1 MAEDEQTSRAPAP
14 LAEESTIVVMKSTET
29 TPMDGAEALMH
40 LMLSI
45 TTEQAPA
52 DGDGYSN

>member
-1 MAEDEQTSRAPAP
+1 
-14 LAEESTIVVMKSTET
+14 LVEESTIVVMKSTET
-29 TPMDGAEALMH
+29 KPMDGAEALMH

-52 DGDGYSN
+52 DGDGHAG